1 MPALY
6 TFLRGPDGS
15 HGRWYR
21 SGTRRP
27 IEWSWTDEDVWDM
40 DVARQ
45 ILEHRARQHAN
56 RCPAPRQKDATV
68 NPKPVFYFCNLTGV
82 INYGPLPSVGAQ
94 LIDCMDD
101 AGIRCCRLTV
111 EAMTEL
117 LRRRPDP
124 AKAQAEIA
132 RQTQNAVAWEQA
144 TIKARAY
151 YAKAQTDLER
161 ERANNAVGLDMVR
174 SECANLRAQ
183 LDRADRTAAAW
194 EAHAKTFDSAFRG
207 IDGALDKLGAP
218 SADTLAGR
226 VRAVGA
232 KLRDPDYLRA
242 ALARIDAKAEAL
254 TTPTHQRAEIDARI
268 SELEKNE

>member
-1 MPALY
+1 MPTGSV
-6 TFLRGPDGS
+6 TFRTYVIFD
-15 HGRWYR
+15 
-21 SGTRRP
+21 
-27 IEWSWTDEDVWDM
+27 
-40 DVARQ
+40 
-45 ILEHRARQHAN
+45 N
-56 RCPAPRQKDATV
+56 RCPAPRQKDATM

-132 RQTQNAVAWEQA
+132 RQTQNAVAWERTA
-144 TIKARAY
+144 LKARAY
-151 YAKAQTDLER
+151 RAKAQTDLER
-161 ERANNAVGLDMVR
+161 ERANNAVDLDMVR
-174 SECANLRAQ
+174 LEYANLRAQ
-183 LDRADRTAAAW
+183 LDRADQTAAAW
-194 EAHAKTFDSAFRG
+194 EAHAKTFDGAFRG

-226 VRAVGA
+226 GAGRGCEAARPRLSPRRSCPYRREGRSPRHPHPPARRDRRA
-232 KLRDPDYLRA
+232 DF
-242 ALARIDAKAEAL
+242 
-254 TTPTHQRAEIDARI
+254 
-268 SELEKNE
+268 